1 MSTQKT
7 WKPEDSRL
15 NENLKWLKEK
25 NANLEFYIHYCY
37 DLIFYSPLHLF
48 SSSHTGFFVIPCIVQ
63 MFIP

>member
-25 NANLEFYIHYCY
+25 NANLEFYIH
-37 DLIFYSPLHLF
+37 
-48 SSSHTGFFVIPCIVQ
+48 
-63 MFIP
+63 